1 MSNGRFRFHPEANE
15 DFREAIRWY
24 HARNPAIATEFRIT
38 VSNVIR
44 RIVRA
49 PQRWPKH
56 LNGTRRFVLDRF
68 PFSIIYIDDPDV
80 LTIVAVAHSEESPDT
95 GSSALRLPSHP
106 IQHPPPRHLMIPMH
120 RRCRQSL
127 SGKNHSL
134 PSMRVSKLLEHT
146 TLLLDLAIVR
156 QQSKAVLQ

>member
-56 LNGTRRFVLDRF
+56 LNGTRSFVLDRF

-95 GSSALRLPSHP
+95 GSSGSKTSIPSNPASTATSPHDP
-106 IQHPPPRHLMIPMH
+106 DAPAAPAKPEWEKPQP
-120 RRCRQSL
+120 SL
-127 SGKNHSL
+127 
-134 PSMRVSKLLEHT
+134 
-146 TLLLDLAIVR
+146 DAR
-156 QQSKAVLQ
+156 QQAA